1 MNVNERLKKIYD
13 LKGFKSQKEFSDTI
27 GASNALVSNYF
38 ANKNLPSFDFLMKI
52 IIAFKDVDAR
62 WLLTGEDEN
71 LNIIDLSK
79 NVESKNVDNFNNQIN
94 LIRKNSG
101 KKNMVSL
108 ENSNEKELLQKIIMD
123 KDSHIAD
130 LRRTIALLEKNLMK
144 S

>member
-13 LKGFKSQKEFSDTI
+13 SKGFKSQKEFSDII

-52 IIAFKDVDAR
+52 IIAFKDIDAR
-62 WLLTGEDEN
+62 WLLTGEGEY
-71 LNIIDLSK
+71 LNIIESSK
-79 NVESKNVDNFNNQIN
+79 NIESNKIDIFNNPIN
-94 LIRKNSG
+94 LIKKNSV
-101 KKNMVSL
+101 KKNMVTL

-130 LRRTIALLEKNLMK
+130 LRRTIALLEKNWAK